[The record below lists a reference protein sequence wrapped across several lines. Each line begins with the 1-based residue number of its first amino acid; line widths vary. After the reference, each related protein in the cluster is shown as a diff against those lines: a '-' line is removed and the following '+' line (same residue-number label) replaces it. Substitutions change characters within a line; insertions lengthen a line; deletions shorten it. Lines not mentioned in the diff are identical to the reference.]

1 MFHHCNA
8 AGFNPAFRK
17 QFYGQVP
24 PFMKAGFGGFRRPK
38 YNVPLNITESDT
50 AYEVAVFA
58 TGFAKEN
65 IKVTT
70 VDDVLYISG
79 SKEISDSPNFTVQEF
94 PIKNFERSLLL
105 NGLVDTE
112 QISAKVEN
120 GVLIVT
126 LPKTPAAQKTET
138 KVEVQ

>member
-1 MFHHCNA
+1 MFHHCNT
-8 AGFNPAFRK
+8 AGFNPAYRK
-17 QFYGQVP
+17 QFRP
-24 PFMKAGFGGFRRPK
+24 PFMAGGFRRPK
-38 YNVPLNITESDT
+38 YNVPLNIIESDSS
-50 AYEVAVFA
+50 YEVAVYA

-65 IKVTT
+65 ITVNV

-79 SKEISDSPNFTVQEF
+79 SKEVAESPNFTIQEF

-105 NGLVDTE
+105 NGLVDIE

-126 LPKTPAAQKTET
+126 LPKSPAAQKTET

>member
-1 MFHHCNA
+1 MFHHCHT
-8 AGFNPAFRK
+8 AGYHPAFRK

-24 PFMKAGFGGFRRPK
+24 PFVRGGFRRPK
-38 YNVPLNITESDT
+38 YNVPLNVTESDV
-50 AYEVAVFA
+50 AYEVAVYA
-58 TGFAKEN
+58 TGFAKED
-65 IKVTT
+65 IKVTV

-79 SKEISDSPNFTVQEF
+79 SKEVADSPAFTVQEF

-120 GVLIVT
+120 GVLLVT

>member
-1 MFHHCNA
+1 MFHHCNT

-17 QFYGQVP
+17 QFHGQVP
-24 PFMKAGFGGFRRPK
+24 PFMRGGFRRPK

-50 AYEVAVFA
+50 AYQVEVFA

-65 IKVTT
+65 ITINV

-79 SKEISDSPNFTVQEF
+79 SKEISASPNFTIQEF
-94 PIKNFERSLLL
+94 PVKNFERTLLL
-105 NGLVDTE
+105 NGLVDIE
-112 QISAKVEN
+112 QISAKAEN
-120 GVLIVT
+120 GVLLVT
-126 LPKTPAAQKTET
+126 LPKSPAAQKTET